1 MQPNRATY
9 VPVQTM
15 SKKGSNTT
23 TSPMTWEQFESLSG
37 RLSEAID
44 HGDLSAIKR
53 VQLSKFLLLINVG
66 SYCGLRIFDILSLT
80 YDDVWGKEELIIEEK
95 KTGKRRM
102 ITLNPKLRS
111 IIRKQQQVIKP
122 NNLSEY
128 IFSSYN
134 SGKAW
139 SVQYVNKR
147 IKEIFTEYKVKLKN
161 PSSHTLRKTFG
172 LRVYEMNF
180 KSEDALV
187 TLSHIFNH
195 SSIVITRKYIGLEG
209 RKIENI
215 YRSL

>member
-1 MQPNRATY
+1 
-9 VPVQTM
+9 M
-15 SKKGSNTT
+15 SKKGSTTT
-23 TSPMTWEQFESLSG
+23 TSPLPWEQFESLSG

-44 HGDLSAIKR
+44 HDELSAIKR
-53 VQLSKFLLLINVG
+53 VQLSKFLLLANMG
-66 SYCGLRIFDILSLT
+66 CYCGLRIGDILRLT
-80 YDDVWGKEELIIEEK
+80 WEDVWEKEELILKEK

-102 ITLNPKLRS
+102 ITLNSKLRS
-111 IIRKQQQVIKP
+111 LIRKQQQVIKP

-128 IFSSYN
+128 IYSPYN

-161 PSSHTLRKTFG
+161 PSSHVLRKTFG

-195 SSIVITRKYIGLEG
+195 SSIAITRKYIGLQG
-209 RKIENI
+209 KKIENI